1 MSPIQVTCMYI
12 YTWLEFMLNITTYH
26 DKESET
32 CAGTKCKCQH
42 PECKQPI
49 DNDSDGIRIE
59 IFIKSTDLFM

>member
-1 MSPIQVTCMYI
+1 
-12 YTWLEFMLNITTYH
+12 MLNITTYH

-32 CAGTKCKCQH
+32 CAEIKCKRQH

-49 DNDSDGIRIE
+49 NNNSDCIRIE